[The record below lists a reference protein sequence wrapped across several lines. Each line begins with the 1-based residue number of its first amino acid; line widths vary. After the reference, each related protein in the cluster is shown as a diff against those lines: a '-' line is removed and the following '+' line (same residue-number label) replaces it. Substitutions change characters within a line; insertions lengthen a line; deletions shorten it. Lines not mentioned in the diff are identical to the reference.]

1 MENVQPRKKL
11 AMKNSAIEPIRKNT
25 IHPLEKKKKTYK
37 IVESMFA
44 MIFKIG
50 HGKMMLSLAFQVHIE
65 LVYKL
70 LWLLFKM
77 LLLIVVALYEGILSH
92 LTSFVG
98 FLRPC
103 DTFVNVNLSKFDWCI
118 M

>member
-1 MENVQPRKKL
+1 
-11 AMKNSAIEPIRKNT
+11 
-25 IHPLEKKKKTYK
+25 
-37 IVESMFA
+37 MFA

-70 LWLLFKM
+70 LLLLFKM
-77 LLLIVVALYEGILSH
+77 LFLIVVALYEGILSH

-98 FLRPC
+98 FFWPC